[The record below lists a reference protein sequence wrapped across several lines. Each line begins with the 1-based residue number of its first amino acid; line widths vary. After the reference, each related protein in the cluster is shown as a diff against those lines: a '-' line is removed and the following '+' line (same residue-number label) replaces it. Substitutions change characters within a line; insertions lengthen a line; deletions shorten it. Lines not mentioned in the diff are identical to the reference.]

1 MKMLSLYHAVLIEK
15 KIIKLIKGQV
25 CPKNEN
31 SALLFK
37 RFNS

>member
-1 MKMLSLYHAVLIEK
+1 MIMLSLYHAVLIK
-15 KIIKLIKGQV
+15 KKLIKFIKGQD

-37 RFNS
+37 RFSS